1 MMVFKA
7 LSLIATVM
15 LAVLALR
22 HIHMLMQQ
30 LTAAKAKT
38 RVRPTPGAGPSV
50 RLRQDPRTGVYYP
63 ES

>member
-7 LSLIATVM
+7 ASLIATVI

-30 LTAAKAKT
+30 LSAAKAKA
-38 RVRPTPGAGPSV
+38 RVRPTPSTRPSV